1 MKFAETLQ
9 KFGKGTF
16 FDNVLDGL
24 FFCTAFT
31 TGVFRNVPVKQHIIA
46 FAMAGSKAI

>member
-1 MKFAETLQ
+1 MKFGETLLE
-9 KFGKGTF
+9 FSKGTF
-16 FDNVLDGL
+16 FYNVLDDF

-31 TGVFRNVPVKQHIIA
+31 RGVFMNVPVKQHMIA